1 MNFYQIFLENRT
13 ILSRRNRSRDIPWV
27 FDYYFYHDRCVRSS
41 SKGDASGIRSFLTY
55 LWILKNVYFLSKSY
69 ASILQISVDLQLL
82 HHFYDALD
90 AFFERWTRQEYVNP
104 SFLFQLFSP
113 PKYKFQKDTR
123 FPRKRNPPNPQI
135 FNSTSIPPPSV
146 HVIDQEAT

>member
-1 MNFYQIFLENRT
+1 MFTFCQNHTL
-13 ILSRRNRSRDIPWV
+13 L
-27 FDYYFYHDRCVRSS
+27 S
-41 SKGDASGIRSFLTY
+41 SKL
-55 LWILKNVYFLSKSY
+55 
-69 ASILQISVDLQLL
+69 ASIYSYSIT
-82 HHFYDALD
+82 FIDALD

-104 SFLFQLFSP
+104 SFLFQLFSFP

-146 HVIDQEAT
+146 HVIDQEAS